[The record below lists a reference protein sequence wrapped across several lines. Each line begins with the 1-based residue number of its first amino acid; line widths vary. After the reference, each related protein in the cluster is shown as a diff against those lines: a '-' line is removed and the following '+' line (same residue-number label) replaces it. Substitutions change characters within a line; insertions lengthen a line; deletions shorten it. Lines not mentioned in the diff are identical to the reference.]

1 MAALRSMFAV
11 GALLFTMLGGATT
24 ARADDS
30 HHQSLTC
37 SGASLQSPGVIAPGT
52 YDSITVSGVCLIPGG
67 SVHVDRNVVVTSS
80 SLLLANFP
88 ALGPGT
94 PEGDADITVG
104 GNVLV
109 GNRAVLVLGCAPSFG
124 CAITTTDT
132 ISGNLLADEPLGVI
146 VHGTTIRGNVVE
158 TGGGGGV
165 TCDPVGVF
173 TQIGSP
179 AFSAYD
185 DSSVGG
191 NIAVTGLR
199 SCWFGVARV
208 RVGGSA
214 IFTSNDLADPD
225 AIEILSNNISG
236 NLICEENSMMW
247 NSFEASEALFPRVP
261 APNTVGGKRVGQCV
275 LASPTTPGGPL
286 GPGPF

>member
-1 MAALRSMFAV
+1 MLAV
-11 GALLFTMLGGATT
+11 GALSLSMLGGAT
-24 ARADDS
+24 AAHADDS
-30 HHQSLTC
+30 QHQKLTC
-37 SGASLQSPGVIAPGT
+37 SGASLQFPGVIAPGT

-67 SVHVDRNVVVTSS
+67 SVHVDRNLVVTSG

-88 ALGPGT
+88 AFGPGL
-94 PEGDADITVG
+94 PAGDADVSVG

-109 GNRAVLVLGCAPSFG
+109 GNGAALVMGCAPSFG
-124 CAITTTDT
+124 CAITTNDV
-132 ISGNLLADEPLGVI
+132 ISGNLVADEPLGVI
-146 VHGTTIRGNVVE
+146 VHGTTVRGNVVE

-173 TQIGSP
+173 TQIGLP

-185 DSSVGG
+185 DSSIGG
-191 NIAVTGLR
+191 NFTVTGLR
-199 SCWFGVARV
+199 SCWFGAARV

-214 IFTSNDLADPD
+214 IFTNNNLADPD

-236 NLICEENSMMW
+236 NLVCEANSMMW

-261 APNTVGGKRVGQCV
+261 APNTVGGKRIGQCV